1 MLFRSTERWKT
12 EISDFGDRV
21 TISIKPTDGS
31 NADATLNISYPEV
44 DRYDTPARLKFRAE
58 VEAEKFSEQSVE
70 GRAFAKPIQLTTGY
84 GFLCHFTDPKLVGKA
99 EKKGDFKTISTGLI
113 HVSASIL
120 IEVVLEADGFAS
132 KPYNELLGAVEGMEY
147 DPRPAARRQ

>member
-1 MLFRSTERWKT
+1 MRDLFF
-12 EISDFGDRV
+12 I
-21 TISIKPTDGS
+21 
-31 NADATLNISYPEV
+31 
-44 DRYDTPARLKFRAE
+44 TPARLKFRAE

-120 IEVVLEADGFAS
+120 IEVVQGDFLDRKAEWPAVVQQYTWGSKVTAGGRYLLDARKIPAS
-132 KPYNELLGAVEGMEY
+132 VKKKKVMILAVTTW
-147 DPRPAARRQ
+147 AAKTT